1 LQQNGFSACAI
12 RLVERNSAKQIICMF
27 QTLSLSRSAS
37 FSPRRFGLGACL
49 MAASLL
55 TTAAAP
61 AWAIPININAVP
73 HENTALKED
82 QTESIRAM
90 DPFLPSPAMSGLAQE
105 NYAEVI
111 RAIQAYP
118 EVVVFPIQ
126 VAGPVT
132 ATAARKLAN
141 KIAQASIAGSIAVIY
156 PDIGEPYRSVFAQII
171 NGIEEKAK
179 GRVSNFAIGP
189 NVDVGELNNS
199 LRQQD
204 TRVVIALGRQGVKV
218 ASALEGN
225 YGVVVGG
232 VLMTPDDEVRNL
244 QVNSL
249 SPDPALLFSR
259 LKGMMPKVRR
269 IFTVYDPRQNEWMMK
284 LAREAA
290 VSQGL
295 ELVAYE
301 AQDLRSAMHAYQEIL
316 AAVDNN
322 KDALWLPQDTT
333 TVEESTVLPMV
344 LKESWDNNL
353 AVFSSSFGHVRR
365 GVLFS
370 LYPNNVELGRHL
382 AGSALGMIASGGND
396 ASSMLP
402 LREVL
407 MAINLRTA
415 KHLGLNISRPQSFD
429 MAFPEQ

>member
-1 LQQNGFSACAI
+1 MLA
-12 RLVERNSAKQIICMF
+12 V
-27 QTLSLSRSAS
+27 S
-37 FSPRRFGLGACL
+37 FL
-49 MAASLL
+49 MAAA
-55 TTAAAP
+55 TP
-61 AWAIPININAVP
+61 AWAIQKDIVWIPVESTSLQADPTETINNI
-73 HENTALKED
+73 
-82 QTESIRAM
+82 
-90 DPFLPSPAMSGLAQE
+90 DPFLPLANSSSLEQE
-105 NYAEVI
+105 SYIEVI

-132 ATAARKLAN
+132 ADASRRLAN
-141 KIAQASIAGSIAVIY
+141 KIAQTSGGGVIAVIY

-171 NGIEEKAK
+171 NGIEERAK
-179 GRVSNFAIGP
+179 GRVANFAVGP
-189 NVDVGELNNS
+189 NVDLGELNNS
-199 LRQQD
+199 LRRQD

-225 YGVVVGG
+225 FGVVAGG
-232 VLMTPDDEVRNL
+232 VLMTPDNEMKKL

-259 LKGMMPKVRR
+259 LKGMMPKVKR
-269 IFTVYDPRQNEWMMK
+269 IYTVYDPRQNDWMMI
-284 LAREAA
+284 LAKEAA
-290 VSQGL
+290 LSQGL
-295 ELVAYE
+295 ELVAYQ

-316 AAVDNN
+316 ANVDNSQ
-322 KDALWLPQDTT
+322 DALWLPQDST

-382 AGSALGMIASGGND
+382 AGSALGLLASGLE
-396 ASSMLP
+396 SSGMLP

-415 KHLGLNISRPQSFD
+415 KHLGLNTTRSQNFD

>member
-1 LQQNGFSACAI
+1 LI
-12 RLVERNSAKQIICMF
+12 
-27 QTLSLSRSAS
+27 
-37 FSPRRFGLGACL
+37 
-49 MAASLL
+49 AASLL

-61 AWAIPININAVP
+61 AWAIPKYINTIP
-73 HENTALKED
+73 RENTALKED
-82 QTESIRAM
+82 QTESIRAI
-90 DPFLPSPAMSGLAQE
+90 DPFLPSPVVMSGLAQE

-382 AGSALGMIASGGND
+382 AGSALGMIASGGSD
-396 ASSMLP
+396 VSSMLP

>member
-1 LQQNGFSACAI
+1 MAVILLMTTSA
-12 RLVERNSAKQIICMF
+12 V
-27 QTLSLSRSAS
+27 
-37 FSPRRFGLGACL
+37 
-49 MAASLL
+49 
-55 TTAAAP
+55 
-61 AWAIPININAVP
+61 AWAIPDFIDAVP
-73 HENTALKED
+73 RENPQLKKD
-82 QTESIRAM
+82 QTEIICAI
-90 DPFLPSPAMSGLAQE
+90 DPFLTAPDTSSLTQD

-132 ATAARKLAN
+132 AAAARKLAN
-141 KIAQASIAGSIAVIY
+141 KIAQASPAGGIAVIY

-225 YGVVVGG
+225 FGMVVGG
-232 VLMTPDDEVRNL
+232 VLMAPDDEVRNV

-269 IFTVYDPRQNEWMMK
+269 IFAVYDPRQNEWMMK
-284 LAREAA
+284 LARDAA
-290 VSQGL
+290 LSQGL
-295 ELVAYE
+295 EFVAYE

-316 AAVDNN
+316 AAVDNS
-322 KDALWLPQDTT
+322 KDALWLPQDST

-370 LYPNNVELGRHL
+370 LYPNNIELGRHL
-382 AGSALGMIASGGND
+382 AGSALGMMASGGSEV
-396 ASSMLP
+396 SSMLP

>member
-1 LQQNGFSACAI
+1 MLA
-12 RLVERNSAKQIICMF
+12 V
-27 QTLSLSRSAS
+27 SL
-37 FSPRRFGLGACL
+37 L
-49 MAASLL
+49 MAAATPARAIQKDIAWIPVESTSLQADPTEAL
-55 TTAAAP
+55 N
-61 AWAIPININAVP
+61 NI
-73 HENTALKED
+73 
-82 QTESIRAM
+82 
-90 DPFLPSPAMSGLAQE
+90 DPFLSIANSSSLEQE
-105 NYAEVI
+105 SYIEVI

-132 ATAARKLAN
+132 ADATRRLAN
-141 KIAQASIAGSIAVIY
+141 KIAQTSGNGVIAVIY

-171 NGIEEKAK
+171 NGIEERAK
-179 GRVSNFAIGP
+179 GRVANFAVGP
-189 NVDVGELNNS
+189 NVDLGELNNS
-199 LRQQD
+199 LRRQD

-225 YGVVVGG
+225 FGVVAGG
-232 VLMTPDDEVRNL
+232 VLMTPDNEMKKL

-259 LKGMMPKVRR
+259 LKGMMPRVKR
-269 IFTVYDPRQNEWMMK
+269 IFTVYDPRQNDWMMI
-284 LAREAA
+284 LAKEAA
-290 VSQGL
+290 LSQGL
-295 ELVAYE
+295 ELVTYQ

-316 AAVDNN
+316 ANADNSQ
-322 KDALWLPQDTT
+322 DALWLPQDST

-382 AGSALGMIASGGND
+382 AGSALGLLASGLE
-396 ASSMLP
+396 SSGMLP

-415 KHLGLNISRPQSFD
+415 KHLGLNTTRSQSFD